1 MMSRYAKPKS
11 NPKLGFDILKMLKG
25 DNMTAGRPFSAE
37 ELSKQLGM
45 NLLAVSGGRIKA
57 YTNEDNEVIQVELPV
72 AYGYSVRIEL
82 AWDDTYTVSR
92 VYSRGGKTTVKG
104 SVEGIYCDQVGE
116 VAYQAS
122 LYISNKEFG
131 KAVTNV

>member
-1 MMSRYAKPKS
+1 
-11 NPKLGFDILKMLKG
+11 
-25 DNMTAGRPFSAE
+25 MTAGRPFSAE
-37 ELSKQLGM
+37 ILSKQLGM
-45 NLLAVSGGRIKA
+45 NLFAVSGGRIKA
-57 YTNEDNEVIQVELPV
+57 YTDESQEVIRVELPV

-92 VYSRGGKTTVKG
+92 VFTRSGKTTVKG
-104 SVEGIYCDQVGE
+104 FVTGIYFDQVGE